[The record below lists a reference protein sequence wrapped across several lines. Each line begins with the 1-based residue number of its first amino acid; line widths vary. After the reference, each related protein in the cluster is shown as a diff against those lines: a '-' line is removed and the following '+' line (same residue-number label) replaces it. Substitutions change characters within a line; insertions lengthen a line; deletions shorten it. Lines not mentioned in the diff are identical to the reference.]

1 MTSLANADQ
10 QARAME
16 DVLANDID
24 THHSRTPAGKPPRKR
39 RVSAFSRRKVDHAYY
54 WMAVPAAV
62 IFAVF
67 LYVPFVRGIMYSF
80 TNSQGYGS
88 CNWIGFQNYF
98 ALFRDERVGHAYLF
112 TFLIAIA
119 ITVLINVIALF
130 LSVALNGKIAC
141 KNGFR
146 AIYFIPYTLAVLVIG
161 YVFKYIFMQPLPELG
176 KALGIGWLSE
186 SLLTSER
193 YAWIPIVF
201 LAVWQGV
208 AYSVLIYLA
217 GLQTVDSEV
226 YEAAA
231 IDGVNAW
238 QNFWQITFPLIGPF
252 FTINMVLS
260 LKNSLGAF
268 DQVMALTKGGP
279 DSKTETVSYLIFQNG
294 LGNGEYSYQMANA
307 VTFFIVL
314 AILAF
319 VQLKFFSGKEKV

>member
-1 MTSLANADQ
+1 MTGNISAKADK
-10 QARAME
+10 AA
-16 DVLANDID
+16 AK
-24 THHSRTPAGKPPRKR
+24 KPKK
-39 RVSAFSRRKVDHAYY
+39 VSKYSKRKVDPAFY
-54 WMAVPAAV
+54 WMTIPAMILV
-62 IFAVF
+62 CIF
-67 LYVPFVRGIMYSF
+67 LYLPFLQGAMYSF
-80 TNSQGYGS
+80 TNSQGYGDYKF
-88 CNWIGFQNYF
+88 IGFKNYIAMF
-98 ALFRDERVGHAYLF
+98 QDARVGHAYLF
-112 TFLIAIA
+112 TIFIAIL
-119 ITVLINVIALF
+119 ITLGTNILGMFLAVL
-130 LSVALNGKIAC
+130 LNSKIAF

-146 AIYFIPYTLAVLVIG
+146 AILT
-161 YVFKYIFMQPLPELG
+161 PLP
-176 KALGIGWLSE
+176 ALGQALHIDWLS
-186 SLLTSER
+186 TSMISNPDL
-193 YAWIPIVF
+193 AWFPIVF
-201 LAVWQGV
+201 LSIWQGV
-208 AYSVLIYLA
+208 AYSTLLYLA
-217 GLQTVDSEV
+217 GLQTIDNEI
-226 YEAAA
+226 YEAAS